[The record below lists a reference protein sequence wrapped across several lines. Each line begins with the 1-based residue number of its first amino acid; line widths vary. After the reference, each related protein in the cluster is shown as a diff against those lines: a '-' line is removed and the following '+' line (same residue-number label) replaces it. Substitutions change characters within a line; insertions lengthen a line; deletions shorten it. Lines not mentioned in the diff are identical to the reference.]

1 MFLDGDMS
9 RQRSDR
15 VWHALRDPT
24 RRYLLDLMRER
35 PRTTGEL
42 CAAVPQLS
50 RVNVIKH
57 LKLLE
62 EVDLV
67 RVQPRGRERWNHLNV
82 VPLQEITERWIR
94 PFEAQWAGRLRRLRS
109 LAEEGVPTVGT
120 DIDDTVRIVRV
131 DQQVR
136 IDADRG
142 RVWDLLTGDAAAWWG
157 SPYVIS
163 EDRVG
168 LRLDLSPGGLLW
180 EDWGGGQGWTWA
192 TVRGFRR
199 PERLEL
205 AGTFMMPGAVDGSA
219 TFELS
224 TDGAGTVLRL
234 RQTALGTIS
243 DHDAGRWHAGWQDL
257 LGVRLKAL
265 AERAEP
271 GRNDA
276 SPR

>member
-1 MFLDGDMS
+1 MND
-9 RQRSDR
+9 QRSDR
-15 VWHALRDPT
+15 VWHALRDST
-24 RRYLLDLMRER
+24 RRRLLDLMRER

-42 CAAVPQLS
+42 CAAVPELS

-67 RVQPRGRERWNHLNV
+67 RVQPQGRERWNHLNV

-94 PFEAQWAGRLRRLRS
+94 PFEAQWAGRLWRLRS
-109 LAEEGVPTVGT
+109 LAEEGVSTMDKAMDEV
-120 DIDDTVRIVRV
+120 VRIVRV
-131 DQQVR
+131 DQRVH
-136 IDADRG
+136 IDADRA
-142 RVWDLLTGDAAAWWG
+142 RVWDLLTRDPGVWWG

-180 EDWGGGQGWTWA
+180 EDWGDGQGCAWA

-205 AGTFMMPGAVDGSA
+205 AGTFMMPGAVSGSA

-224 TDGAGTVLRL
+224 EDGAGTVLRVH
-234 RQTALGTIS
+234 QTALGSIT
-243 DHDAGRWHAGWQDL
+243 DHDAGRWHAGWNEL

-265 AERAEP
+265 AERAEQD
-271 GRNDA
+271 RDIA

>member
-1 MFLDGDMS
+1 MDH
-9 RQRSDR
+9 RSDR

-24 RRYLLDLMRER
+24 RRRLLDLMRER

-42 CAAVPQLS
+42 CAAVPELS

-62 EVDLV
+62 DVDLV

-94 PFEAQWAGRLRRLRS
+94 PFEAQWAGRLWRLRS
-109 LAEEGVPTVGT
+109 LAEEGAPNVDT
-120 DIDDTVRIVRV
+120 DSTGSADAVRIVRV
-131 DQQVR
+131 DQRVH
-136 IDADRG
+136 IDATPQ
-142 RVWDLLTGDAAAWWG
+142 RVWQLLTGDPAAWWD

-168 LRLDLSPGGLLW
+168 LRLELVPGGLLW
-180 EDWGGGQGWTWA
+180 EDWGDGQGWAWA
-192 TVRGFRR
+192 SVRGFRR

-219 TFELS
+219 SFELS
-224 TDGAGTVLRL
+224 PDAGGTLLQL
-234 RQTALGTIS
+234 RQTALGAIT
-243 DHDAGRWHAGWQDL
+243 DEDAGRWHTGWADL
-257 LGVRLKAL
+257 LGARLKNL
-265 AERAEP
+265 AEHGDTT
-271 GRNDA
+271 GR
-276 SPR
+276 PR

>member
-1 MFLDGDMS
+1 MNG
-9 RQRSDR
+9 RPSDR

-24 RRYLLDLMRER
+24 RRLLLDLMRER

-67 RVQPRGRERWNHLNV
+67 RVQRQGRERWNHLNV

-94 PFEAQWAGRLRRLRS
+94 PFEAQWAGRLWRPRRL
-109 LAEEGVPTVGT
+109 AGEGAPTMGM
-120 DIDDTVRIVRV
+120 DIEDAVRVVRI
-131 DQQVR
+131 DQQVQ
-136 IDADRG
+136 IDADQG
-142 RVWDLLTGDAAAWWG
+142 RVWDLLTGEPAAWWG

-163 EDRVG
+163 EGRVG

-180 EDWGGGQGWTWA
+180 EDWGGGQGWAWA

-199 PERLEL
+199 LERLEL
-205 AGTFMMPGAVDGSA
+205 AGTFMMPGAVTGSA

-224 TDGAGTVLRL
+224 THGAGTILRL
-234 RQTALGTIS
+234 HQTALGTIS
-243 DHDAGRWHAGWQDL
+243 DDDASRWHAGWDDL

-271 GRNDA
+271 GSNITSTR
-276 SPR
+276 

>member
-1 MFLDGDMS
+1 MNPQS
-9 RQRSDR
+9 SDR
-15 VWHALRDPT
+15 VWHALRDST
-24 RRYLLDLMRER
+24 RRRLLDLMRER

-42 CAAVPQLS
+42 CAAVPELS

-67 RVQPRGRERWNHLNV
+67 RVRPQGRERWNHLNV

-94 PFEAQWAGRLRRLRS
+94 PFEAQWAGRLWRLRR
-109 LAEEGVPTVGT
+109 LAEEGVPTMGT
-120 DIDDTVRIVRV
+120 DIDDAVRV
-131 DQQVR
+131 VHIDQRVH

-142 RVWDLLTGDAAAWWG
+142 RVWDLLTGEPAAWWT

-180 EDWGGGQGWTWA
+180 EDWGGGQGWAWA

-199 PERLEL
+199 PARLEL
-205 AGTFMMPGAVDGSA
+205 AGTFMMPGAVSGSA

-224 TDGAGTVLRL
+224 THGAGTVLRL

-243 DHDAGRWHAGWQDL
+243 DEDAGRWHAGWDDL
-257 LGVRLKAL
+257 LGARLKAL
-265 AERAEP
+265 AERAGP
-271 GRNDA
+271 GGDTAGTR
-276 SPR
+276 

>member
-1 MFLDGDMS
+1 M

-24 RRYLLDLMRER
+24 RRRLLDLMRER
-35 PRTTGEL
+35 PHTTGEL

-94 PFEAQWAGRLRRLRS
+94 PFEAQWAGRLWRLRS
-109 LAEEGVPTVGT
+109 LAEHAEEGVPAVGT
-120 DIDDTVRIVRV
+120 DSDDTVRIVRV
-131 DQQVR
+131 DQWVHIR
-136 IDADRG
+136 ADRP
-142 RVWDLLTGDAAAWWG
+142 RVWDLLTRDPGAWWG

-180 EDWGGGQGWTWA
+180 EDWGDGQGWTWG

-199 PERLEL
+199 PECLEL
-205 AGTFMMPGAVDGSA
+205 AGTFMLPGAVDGSA

-224 TDGAGTVLRL
+224 TEDGGVVVRL

-243 DHDAGRWHAGWQDL
+243 DEDAGRWHAGWADL

-265 AERAEP
+265 VESAGP
-271 GRNDA
+271 GGDDRSDTP

>member
-1 MFLDGDMS
+1 MI
-9 RQRSDR
+9 RRNSDR
-15 VWHALRDPT
+15 IWHALRDST
-24 RRYLLDLMRER
+24 RRRLLDLMRER

-42 CAAVPQLS
+42 CAAVPELS

-67 RVQPRGRERWNHLNV
+67 RVQPQGRERWNHLNV
-82 VPLQEITERWIR
+82 MPLQEITERWIR
-94 PFEAQWAGRLRRLRS
+94 PFEAQWAGRLWRLRS
-109 LAEEGVPTVGT
+109 LAEEGAPTVGT
-120 DIDDTVRIVRV
+120 DIDDAVRVVRV
-131 DQQVR
+131 DQQVY

-142 RVWDLLTGDAAAWWG
+142 RVWDLLTGDTAAWWG
-157 SPYVIS
+157 SPYVVS
-163 EDRVG
+163 EERVG

-180 EDWGGGQGWTWA
+180 EDWGDGQGWAWA

-199 PERLEL
+199 PQRLEL
-205 AGTFMMPGAVDGSA
+205 AGTFMMPGAVSGSA
-219 TFELS
+219 IFELS
-224 TDGAGTVLRL
+224 ADGAGTVVRL

-243 DHDAGRWHAGWQDL
+243 DDAAGRWHAGWNEL

-271 GRNDA
+271 GGDTPSTR
-276 SPR
+276 